1 MLIFYGLGNNE
12 DKYLKTKH
20 NAGRL
25 VVENLAKLENLNFQK
40 GDKCFF
46 TKTKW
51 GTQDVIFLYSSGY
64 MNLSGEPLASFLK
77 YFKYDLSQD
86 SDFLVVLQDDSD
98 QIQGNNKFLPGG
110 GTAGHKGIDSIYK
123 QILNFKLDLAR
134 LWRLKIGIRPLSN
147 TQKSETFVLSALN
160 PDELGNISDLAYKI
174 NQNKILFESKNFEK
188 LQQIINTKP
197 AAKID
202 KNFAQN

>member
-12 DKYLKTKH
+12 EKYLKTKH

-25 VVENLAKLENLNFQK
+25 VIENLANLEGLNFQK
-40 GDKCFF
+40 GDKYFF
-46 TKTKW
+46 SKTKW
-51 GTQDVIFLYSSGY
+51 GKQDVVFLYSSGY

-77 YFKYDLSQD
+77 YFKYDLSQN
-86 SDFLVVLQDDSD
+86 SDFLVVVQDDSD
-98 QIQGNNKFLPGG
+98 QIQGSNKLLPGG

-123 QILNFKLDLAR
+123 QILNFKLDLNR

-160 PDELGNISDLAYKI
+160 PEEIQNISHLAFKI
-174 NQNKILFESKNFEK
+174 EQNKALFESENFEK
-188 LQQIINTKP
+188 IQQIINTKLSSIP
-197 AAKID
+197 D
-202 KNFAQN
+202 KK